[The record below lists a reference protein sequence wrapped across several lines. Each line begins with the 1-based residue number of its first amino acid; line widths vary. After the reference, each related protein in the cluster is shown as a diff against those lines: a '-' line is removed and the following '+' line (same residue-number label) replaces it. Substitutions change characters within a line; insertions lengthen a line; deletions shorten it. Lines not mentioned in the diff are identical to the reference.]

1 MKNGATDVI
10 LRVINKQL
18 TAGEA
23 NRMTKI
29 TKVTGVKKAIGDYK
43 KGANGVIFYHM
54 GQKVVYY
61 EELPE
66 GATSI
71 ARGPNVVVIGYKIGE
86 QTTDETMDS
95 VKAKVTAHYLAKE
108 ELEMSNYHYAHRLP
122 FIQPSQADN
131 RFTVYQKYLR
141 ILSTNIF

>member
-1 MKNGATDVI
+1 MA
-10 LRVINKQL
+10 
-18 TAGEA
+18 
-23 NRMTKI
+23 KI

-43 KGANGVIFYHM
+43 KGVNGVIYYHM

-66 GATSI
+66 GVTVI
-71 ARGPNVVVIGYKIGE
+71 ARGPNVAVIGYKIGS

-108 ELEMSNYHYAHRLP
+108 ELEMSNYEYSNRLP
-122 FIQPSQADN
+122 FNQSSPDDP

>member
-1 MKNGATDVI
+1 MA
-10 LRVINKQL
+10 
-18 TAGEA
+18 
-23 NRMTKI
+23 KI
-29 TKVTGVKKAIGDYK
+29 TKVTGVKKTIGDYK
-43 KGANGVIFYHM
+43 KGVNGVIYYHM

-66 GATSI
+66 GTTVI
-71 ARGPNVVVIGYKIGE
+71 ARGPNVAIIGYKIGS

-108 ELEMSNYHYAHRLP
+108 ELGLSNYDYTNRLP
-122 FIQPSQADN
+122 FNPPSQADT